1 MKTKEPDNIRN
12 GSGSSVNKPAEL
24 HDDELTDVSGGTGD
38 LPLIPKPVPSE
49 SELGEWEDEIQYRV
63 TPQANPGLNVE

>member
-24 HDDELTDVSGGTGD
+24 HDDELTGVSGGTGD
-38 LPLIPKPVPSE
+38 LPLIPKPEPSE
-49 SELGEWEDEIQYRV
+49 REPVVWEDEIEYRV
-63 TPQANPGLNVE
+63 TPK

>member
-12 GSGSSVNKPAEL
+12 SSGSSVNKPAEL

-38 LPLIPKPVPSE
+38 PELRPSRREPVV
-49 SELGEWEDEIQYRV
+49 WEDEIEYRV
-63 TPQANPGLNVE
+63 TPK

>member
-24 HDDELTDVSGGTGD
+24 HDDELTGVSGGTGD

-49 SELGEWEDEIQYRV
+49 REPVVWEDEIEYRV
-63 TPQANPGLNVE
+63 TAK

>member
-38 LPLIPKPVPSE
+38 LPLVPELRPSRREPVV
-49 SELGEWEDEIQYRV
+49 WEDEIEYRV
-63 TPQANPGLNVE
+63 TPK